1 MKKWMRT
8 LASVVMAG
16 SMLATMLPFGA
27 MAEAADTTVTLGEAQ
42 VLKHGRTYEK
52 DGTLYLDWT
61 NSGIS
66 FNFEGTGAKAVLTAS
81 SLTPNPGYVNVYVDG
96 ALTSSA
102 TLYLDKTKAEYT
114 LAENLPAGSHTITL
128 RKRNEAVYGSSA
140 TVGVASLTITGG
152 SLKAA
157 PAAKERRIEVIGD
170 SITCGFGNL
179 AANTNVGYSSHV
191 SDGTSTYATMAAQAL
206 NAEIDVVA
214 RSGIR
219 FVRVDESNSIFP
231 VYDKV
236 SGLENKC
243 NDPYDFENNE
253 KDVVVINLG
262 TNDNGAREDT
272 NGDGQFN
279 SPEDKLVTDA
289 YIQSEAK
296 AFLEMIRMKN
306 PNAEIV
312 WAYGIMGSGRVNAI
326 KAAIKEVND
335 AGDNKVSFYALD
347 QIKGLSEGYGTGSH
361 PTVATSINRS
371 FGLAEYIAEKTGWS
385 DYRFDVQLAQQK
397 RLNAAYDR
405 EELKQYTEESAK
417 KLADAMD
424 AVDTLSS
431 SSSNADIK
439 NAVAALYSARAGLVV
454 DMEDVAMIGAE
465 EKTGTGHYMSVT
477 YTPSPAIDVSAYV
490 GRKLYITYDIMVET
504 TNAPTTK
511 AWLSFVKNGQAGVW
525 TDGTTDDK
533 TRINVGSPI
542 GFGSEPMDKA
552 DTEWVTVTA
561 EVPAALAEGGEITA
575 FKLYV
580 YNDTAGMNG
589 TDGKDPEGITWSNDT
604 GVSIK
609 VKNVKLMSITS
620 DYVNKEAL
628 ENALKTQKSAGQLT
642 SYTDES
648 VAAYNKLF
656 TDAKAVFDNTE
667 ATQQQV
673 NEAVAS
679 LKGADK
685 VLVLKDENTVAI
697 FWSEEKTSNE
707 DHYLSLDAA
716 LETPLDLT
724 PYANDVLM
732 LSYDI
737 RINTTESHPGPNV
750 SGWLDCIRNGEV
762 RLFSVDAAQANND
775 TRVTVGGDDTGKTH
789 CKKNELANI
798 QANEWMTVTVPVPQ
812 KILEDGRITKF
823 HMFLYNDLNACNAE
837 WANNVGVTLSLR
849 NVKIVKEGS
858 SETVNKD
865 ALNELIA
872 EMEDVDPDIFTIG
885 VEEFK
890 AALAEAKRVAADPN
904 ATQADVDKAAA
915 DLETA
920 YDNLDWDIDFDWG
933 NIDGKDDVT
942 AADALMA
949 LQAATQKIT
958 LDEDQEF
965 LADVNGDG
973 EVAADD
979 ALLILQYSTKK
990 INSFPVEAMFE

>member
-52 DGTLYLDWT
+52 NGTLYLDWT

-96 ALTSSA
+96 ALTPSA
-102 TLYLDKTKAEYT
+102 TMYLDKTKAEYT

-140 TVGVASLTITGG
+140 TVGVASLTIIGG

-157 PAAKERRIEVIGD
+157 PEAADRHIEVIGD

-206 NAEIDVVA
+206 NADISVVA
-214 RSGIR
+214 RSGIG
-219 FVRVDESNSIFP
+219 FVRNATCDTMMD
-231 VYDKV
+231 VYEKV
-236 SGLENKC
+236 SGLGDKNT
-243 NDPYDFENNE
+243 DAWDFASNPV
-253 KDVVVINLG
+253 DVVVINLG
-262 TNDNGAREDT
+262 TNDNGARMKDT
-272 NGDGQFN
+272 NE
-279 SPEDKLVTDA
+279 PVTDA
-289 YIQSEAK
+289 YVQSEAK
-296 AFLEMIRMKN
+296 AFLELVRSKN
-306 PNAEIV
+306 PHAEIV

-371 FGLAEYIAEKTGWS
+371 FGLAEFIAEKTGWS

-454 DMEDVAMIGAE
+454 DMEDVAVIGAE

-561 EVPAALAEGGEITA
+561 EVPAALAEGGDLTA

-580 YNDTAGMNG
+580 YNDTVGMNG
-589 TDGKDPEGITWSNDT
+589 TDGKDSDGITWSNDA

-609 VKNVKLMSITS
+609 VKNVKLMSVTS

-679 LKGADK
+679 LNGADK

-737 RINTTESHPGPNV
+737 RVNTTESHPGPNV
-750 SGWLDCIRNGEV
+750 SGWLDYIRNGEV

-775 TRVTVGGDDTGKTH
+775 TRVTVGGDDIGRTH

-837 WANNVGVTLSLR
+837 WANNAGVTLSLR
-849 NVKIVKEGS
+849 NVKIVKDGG
-858 SETVNKD
+858 SETVNKG

-872 EMEDVDPDIFTIG
+872 EMEDVDPDMFTIG

-933 NIDGKDDVT
+933 NIDGKDGVT
-942 AADALMA
+942 AADALLA

-973 EVAADD
+973 EVAAED
-979 ALLILQYSTKK
+979 ALLILQYSTEK
-990 INSFPVEAMFE
+990 ITSFPVEAMFE